1 MYYEIFMKYFKHNE
15 HANINLYM
23 KYTVAI
29 LHYFH
34 DVFAC

>member
-1 MYYEIFMKYFKHNE
+1 MYHGILIKYFKHTE

-23 KYTVAI
+23 TYTVTI